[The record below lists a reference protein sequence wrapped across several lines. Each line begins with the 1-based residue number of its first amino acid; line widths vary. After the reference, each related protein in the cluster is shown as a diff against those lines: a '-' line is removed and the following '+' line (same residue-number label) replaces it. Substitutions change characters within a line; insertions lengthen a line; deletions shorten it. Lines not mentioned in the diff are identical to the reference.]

1 MPKHPRAEEQRGG
14 KKEVRLDRSITDS
27 VAKKRPLIGASA
39 KEERPLVAWRFSTH
53 DKGGRWAW
61 TNLSNL
67 SEYKETIE
75 KLYSFETMDLTTINR
90 AGSHRVELAR
100 LSKEARKRLE
110 KIRQDDVD
118 HLMSFRL
125 SGKKRIWC
133 IDDINIM
140 NILWWDPNHTVCPS
154 LKRHT

>member
-1 MPKHPRAEEQRGG
+1 MPKLPRAGEQRGG
-14 KKEVRLDRSITDS
+14 RKEVRLDESITDS
-27 VAKKRPLIGASA
+27 VAKKRPQIGASN

-61 TNLSNL
+61 TNLNNPG
-67 SEYKETIE
+67 EYKETIE
-75 KLYSFETMDLTTINR
+75 KLHSFETMDLTTINK

-118 HLMSFRL
+118 YLMSFRL

-133 IDDINIM
+133 IADINIM
-140 NILWWDPNHTVCPS
+140 KILWWDPDHTVCPAP
-154 LKRHT
+154 KRHT